1 MGSGF
6 SRDNVLAAEDVPATS
21 PLKRPPPSGLF
32 LTETSYNNYKNQY
45 TGPGSQPFSPGVP
58 LGHFQGMPG
67 VTFMGSALKAGSFG
81 GSSSPAPSDLKAR
94 AKGKPGDGSTKRDKG
109 HKAPGGAE
117 LSLGRKI
124 LAQTRRFLLPSGKAE
139 DKTPKATHW
148 RELTQDLAVE
158 YEEAADYFDARME
171 EERERRALAEENKR
185 REEKAKADV
194 LRAAERKAKE
204 RAAQEASKELAQLEV
219 ERLRIRNSGKRCQK
233 AAQRSDKED
242 ARKRHEAIHVSVE
255 EPTSG
260 AEPEEATSPTVLN
273 ELEEHDLSDKSMEK
287 LLADELVD
295 QALED
300 EAKEEHALNLW
311 MERELALLDENRG
324 ASPEPEEESG
334 TGGALVV
341 CPQGGMDALSRPRE
355 EMLVKLFPGTS
366 RLLVWLL
373 HQAADD
379 CLMLEARPFEGGASG
394 DGCVVIFGSASFI
407 RELDTC
413 FKDTLYA
420 EYSPTISHG
429 PVWVTAVTDPVAPA
443 SGSEHASAPAPAE
456 RQKLGAVRLRFMGA
470 QWTTLSKDG
479 MPLAGAQAPSS
490 VAKGLMSAALK

>member
-1 MGSGF
+1 MPNGRSGF
-6 SRDNVLAAEDVPATS
+6 SRGCHVIKKIRVLTPTRVTS
-21 PLKRPPPSGLF
+21 CNLRIVG
-32 LTETSYNNYKNQY
+32 
-45 TGPGSQPFSPGVP
+45 
-58 LGHFQGMPG
+58 
-67 VTFMGSALKAGSFG
+67 
-81 GSSSPAPSDLKAR
+81 AR
-94 AKGKPGDGSTKRDKG
+94 G
-109 HKAPGGAE
+109 
-117 LSLGRKI
+117 
-124 LAQTRRFLLPSGKAE
+124 
-139 DKTPKATHW
+139 
-148 RELTQDLAVE
+148 
-158 YEEAADYFDARME
+158 
-171 EERERRALAEENKR
+171 
-185 REEKAKADV
+185 ADV
-194 LRAAERKAKE
+194 AGRRCSPRSVDGFGITGEGCAPELLRWHCPD
-204 RAAQEASKELAQLEV
+204 RA
-219 ERLRIRNSGKRCQK
+219 
-233 AAQRSDKED
+233 
-242 ARKRHEAIHVSVE
+242 